1 MGIPSDLGS
10 KAKISSEYSIRIC
23 PIKIRLKLFVSGF
36 TDEVAFFTG
45 KILRSTPFVCFLTN
59 KTKEQNNPVLP
70 LSGTFGNAKRKT
82 NLKVC
87 VKNKL
92 ICLSCFSFKMGDIEV
107 MVAVVEVS
115 VVAVLVTVAAIIAD
129 SLHGKH

>member
-1 MGIPSDLGS
+1 
-10 KAKISSEYSIRIC
+10 
-23 PIKIRLKLFVSGF
+23 LFVSGF
-36 TDEVAFFTG
+36 TDGVAFFTG

-115 VVAVLVTVAAIIAD
+115 VVAVFVTVAAIIAD